1 MTNAYFSDARR
12 AFKHSREGALEPIGF
27 GLTRARIGICSAYR
41 WFGLPLFVLQYN
53 PNFKKKLFIGGL
65 PILPWRRTEVME
77 PISGRYVLETGRP
90 PRIYINV
97 GSLPFFDNRSGIP
110 RVAKELASHG
120 LLCRDAWVL
129 PVYADPLT
137 GEYRYAAQWTRERG
151 FDVSRLEALN
161 AFCADG
167 DATVTF
173 AAGDWLVHTMINP
186 NEIDF
191 EADQF
196 AQLRRFGVKV
206 GFVLHDLI
214 AERRPDC
221 FKPRDEANFSRW
233 LRMLPAC
240 DGIFAVSK
248 ATLTDYRAWCR
259 EQSVDINPHQIQA
272 WFHLG
277 ADFAPGSEELS
288 PSDEKTL
295 NRLQGHSFF
304 LQVSTIEPRKG
315 YAQLLD
321 AFELLWK
328 DGNDLSLVFV
338 GRRGWLVRALC
349 RRISRH
355 PELNSRLFW
364 FSGLSDAALNALYD
378 RAQCVVVASE
388 AEGYG
393 LSVVEGANHQKP
405 LLVRDIPAFREVA
418 PQGTHFFTGLKPEA
432 LVDAVRRVQ
441 ALIREDRIPSYS
453 LRPQTWAQSFHDFL
467 NLFNRNIENES

>member
-1 MTNAYFSDARR
+1 MTNAYFSDARW
-12 AFKHSREGALEPIGF
+12 AFKHSREGVTEPIGF
-27 GLTRARIGICSAYR
+27 GLTRTRVGICSAYR
-41 WFGLPLFVLQYN
+41 WCGLPLFVLQYN

-65 PILPWRRTEVME
+65 PILPWRRAEVRE
-77 PISGRYVLETGRP
+77 PIAGRYALEAGRP
-90 PRIYINV
+90 SRVYINV

-120 LLCRDAWVL
+120 LQCRDAWVL

-137 GEYRYAAQWTRERG
+137 GEYRYAAQWARERG
-151 FDVSRLEALN
+151 FNVSRLEALH
-161 AFCADG
+161 AFCVDG
-167 DATVTF
+167 DAPVTF

-221 FKPRDEANFSRW
+221 FKPRDAANFSRW
-233 LRMLPAC
+233 LRMLPVY

-248 ATLTDYRAWCR
+248 ATLTDYRAWC
-259 EQSVDINPHQIQA
+259 EENSAFVNPQQIQG

-277 ADFAPGSEELS
+277 ADFTPGSRELTES
-288 PSDEKTL
+288 HRKVL
-295 NRLQGHSFF
+295 NQLQDRPFF

-315 YAQLLD
+315 HAQLLD
-321 AFELLWK
+321 AFDLLWK
-328 DGNDLSLVFV
+328 DGIDLSLVFV

-355 PELNSRLFW
+355 PELNRRLFW

-418 PQGTHFFTGLKPEA
+418 PQGAHFFTGLKPEA
-432 LVDAVRRVQ
+432 LADAVRRVQ

-453 LRPQTWAQSFHDFL
+453 LRPQPWAQSFSDFFSLSNL
-467 NLFNRNIENES
+467 NNENKS